1 MAFMRRKLLRG
12 LAPRPAE
19 YRLAWRPLERVA
31 VRVERVA
38 TQPGRPWL
46 WRLKSE

>member
-1 MAFMRRKLLRG
+1 MRRQEFIVR
-12 LAPRPAE
+12 
-19 YRLAWRPLERVA
+19 YRLAWRALERVA

-38 TQPGRPWL
+38 SKPGRPWL